1 MSVPTA
7 HVHVK
12 HAPSWT
18 RVAGTPHPRAQ
29 STVPASPLR
38 PSAAPLTA
46 VRPPVWSIY
55 GAERA
60 QMAAIRG
67 ESDGQQNRSNK
78 PRSWPRVAI
87 SCAHNEMVRRGSTVR
102 VRQRALQKRRTSA
115 LSRSALLAAPRT
127 CGGYGAVYGAFA
139 LRTPFRWR

>member
-1 MSVPTA
+1 VAAARRRRS
-7 HVHVK
+7 
-12 HAPSWT
+12 SWT

-60 QMAAIRG
+60 HMAAIRG

-78 PRSWPRVAI
+78 PDRGLGLPLVA
-87 SCAHNEMVRRGSTVR
+87 RTWRGSTVR
-102 VRQRALQKRRTSA
+102 VRQRALQKRCIRCFSI
-115 LSRSALLAAPRT
+115 LKLT
-127 CGGYGAVYGAFA
+127 CGLLQDGWSEQ
-139 LRTPFRWR
+139 R

>member
-1 MSVPTA
+1 MAAAQRRRS
-7 HVHVK
+7 
-12 HAPSWT
+12 SWT

-78 PRSWPRVAI
+78 PGRGLGLPLVA
-87 SCAHNEMVRRGSTVR
+87 
-102 VRQRALQKRRTSA
+102 RT
-115 LSRSALLAAPRT
+115 T
-127 CGGYGAVYGAFA
+127 K
-139 LRTPFRWR
+139 W